1 MQYSEDNSEKWGSI
15 SISPSERSYRL
26 ETLNCGTW
34 YKFTLTAQNAVGPGR
49 ISEIIEAK
57 THGKGIY
64 LSTYF
69 CSLFSKSSFQISTI
83 LNTHFLFSFILSEP
97 QFSKEQEL
105 FTSINATCV
114 KLNLIGWNDGGCP
127 ITSFTL
133 EYRPIDS
140 PVWTK
145 AKRTSLTKSYNLLDL
160 QEATWYELQMKVY
173 NSAGLAEKRVKFATL
188 SYDGSKWG

>member
-1 MQYSEDNSEKWGSI
+1 YILQYSEDNSEN
-15 SISPSERSYRL
+15 PSERSYRL
-26 ETLNCGTW
+26 ENLNCGTW

-57 THGKGIY
+57 THGK
-64 LSTYF
+64 
-69 CSLFSKSSFQISTI
+69 
-83 LNTHFLFSFILSEP
+83 EP

-105 FTSINATCV
+105 FNSINGTCV

-133 EYRPIDS
+133 EYRPLDS
-140 PVWTK
+140 PVF
-145 AKRTSLTKSYNLLDL
+145 NLLDL

-188 SYDGSKWG
+188 NYDG